1 MRRSA
6 LLLMAAGFVLAAATA
21 VGAAQ
26 AAPDATIPAAASE
39 RIVGDLAHADLNA
52 FAVDAAK
59 YMAPHASDRL
69 KNNFASIKDLGQ
81 SQYSELVYSRDY
93 GQMEKDIIYKIDFDK
108 AFAFV
113 RFLWHV
119 DNGTWCTSRT
129 RRRVACPSPAAGSTS
144 TRNDGRRRTA
154 YAAEHASVVGRV
166 ERSATRRLGQGCT
179 AGFAALHPPYNH

>member
-1 MRRSA
+1 MLNDFEAESGRGRMAPPGWSKHMRRSA
-6 LLLMAAGFVLAAATA
+6 LLLMAAGFVLAAAT

-39 RIVGDLAHADLNA
+39 RIVGDLARADLNA

-59 YMAPHASDRL
+59 YMASDASDRL

-119 DNGTWCTSRT
+119 DNGNWHLVH
-129 RRRVACPSPAAGSTS
+129 VAYKTEGGLPFPG
-144 TRNDGRRRTA
+144 GW
-154 YAAEHASVVGRV
+154 EHIY
-166 ERSATRRLGQGCT
+166 
-179 AGFAALHPPYNH
+179 PK

>member
-1 MRRSA
+1 MRRAA
-6 LLLMAAGFVLAAATA
+6 LLLAATGFA
-21 VGAAQ
+21 LAGATLGRAQ

-39 RIVGDLAHADLNA
+39 RIVADLARADLNA
-52 FAVDAAK
+52 FAVDATK
-59 YMAPHASDRL
+59 YMTPDASDRL

-119 DNGTWCTSRT
+119 DNGNWHLVH
-129 RRRVACPSPAAGSTS
+129 VAYKTEGSLPFP
-144 TRNDGRRRTA
+144 GGW
-154 YAAEHASVVGRV
+154 EHIY
-166 ERSATRRLGQGCT
+166 
-179 AGFAALHPPYNH
+179 PK